1 MEQALYNAALVRL
14 ESVVES
20 GMVARLQSGG
30 ASAQE
35 WCTAGESLLRVD
47 PLLAVGLLERAVE
60 LHPSSMQAHY
70 LLGTG
75 LRLSNQYAA
84 AEAALR
90 HAIELDP
97 ADVNASLSLAYLLRE
112 QGRMNALAEV
122 MMALWRHESRTLN
135 SDRRTLAFL
144 IECGR
149 YAEAAEILP
158 MLLAAYPANAEI
170 QRRAGE
176 VALVLGQFEQASEH
190 LRTTLALDPEQASA
204 WLRLAHTHR
213 FSTPDDPDLHR
224 LRVAA
229 ARKDLEA
236 DTQSAIGFALGKA
249 LDDLERIE
257 EASQVLDQANRQ
269 WHAAHPWQ
277 AQKFLAEIANPVQP
291 NARAERD
298 AAALGIPVFI
308 VGLPRAGTTL
318 LETLLC
324 RDPALRSR
332 GELNWIDALAAR
344 VGPQPDQATLRAAGE
359 LYMRQLIQD
368 DTPASA
374 YIDKNPLNFRHLGL
388 IAAMLPQA
396 RVIHCRR
403 DLRATALSLWS
414 QHFAHEAMA
423 WSYDFEDI
431 AAYTRGYRQLM
442 AHWDRSA
449 PLPIH
454 HVDYETLVKDPD
466 AVIAE
471 VRRFLQLPATT
482 ELQQGGSTAPIATA
496 SVWQAR
502 QQVHTRSIKRWRRY
516 AEFLPQLRAFDP
528 L

>member
-1 MEQALYNAALVRL
+1 MNQTRL
-14 ESVVES
+14 EVAI
-20 GMVARLQSGG
+20 ARLGQNTTVPARLRDGS
-30 ASAQE
+30 ASAEE

-47 PLLAVGLLERAVE
+47 PLLAGAVLERAVE
-60 LHPSSMQAHY
+60 LHPTSAQAHY
-70 LLGTG
+70 FLGTG
-75 LRLSNQYAA
+75 LRLNNQPEA
-84 AEAALR
+84 AEATLR
-90 HAIELDP
+90 RAIEIDP
-97 ADVNASLSLAYLLRE
+97 AHVNASLSLAYLLRE

-122 MMALWRHESRTLN
+122 MMALWKHESRTLE

-158 MLLAAYPANAEI
+158 ALVAACPANAEI

-190 LRTTLALDPEQASA
+190 LRRAVDLDPDQASA

-213 FSTPDDPDLHR
+213 FSAADDPDLQL

-229 ARKDLEA
+229 KRSDIGIDA
-236 DTQSAIGFALGKA
+236 QSAIGFALGKA
-249 LDDLERIE
+249 LDDLEQIG
-257 EASQVLDQANRQ
+257 EASQILDQANRR
-269 WHAAHPWQ
+269 WHAAYPWQ
-277 AQKFLAEIANPVQP
+277 AQKFFAEIANPVQP
-291 NARAERD
+291 TARAERD
-298 AAALGIPVFI
+298 AAVSGIPVFI

-332 GELNWIDALAAR
+332 GELNWIDALAGR
-344 VGPQPDQATLRAAGE
+344 LGSQPEQATLRAAGE
-359 LYMRQLIQD
+359 LYLRQLIQD
-368 DTPASA
+368 DAPAKV

-388 IAAMLPQA
+388 IATMLPQS

-423 WSYDFEDI
+423 WSYAFEDI
-431 AAYTRGYRQLM
+431 ATYARGYARLM
-442 AHWDRSA
+442 THWQQHA
-449 PLPIH
+449 PMPIH
-454 HVDYETLVKDPD
+454 TVDYETLVSDPD
-466 AVIAE
+466 SVIAE
-471 VRRFLQLPATT
+471 VRRFLQLPASTGPQ
-482 ELQQGGSTAPIATA
+482 EQSSTAPIATA

-502 QQVHTRSIKRWRRY
+502 QQVHTRSIARWQRY

-528 L
+528 K